1 MKLLSF
7 VGTGNLR
14 ETTYCLKG
22 KTKRTAFI
30 QEALCDFYPV
40 DSVVLFTTRDAGQKN
55 YPAISAL
62 VPDARA
68 VIIPEGRNEAELW
81 EVFTLVEEQVEPGDE
96 IIFDITHGFRSLPFI
111 AFLSSAY
118 LREIR
123 KATLRGVVYGAFEA
137 RDEQG
142 TPIFD
147 LSPFVGILD
156 WMGGV
161 RSFMNHCDAGPLQDM
176 VRGVVARAH
185 KDVGQKQ
192 KPVKIAGFVN
202 QLESF
207 TLATRLSQPIEAIE
221 VAEKITQTLPSA
233 VDEIGHFAPPLGP
246 VLDQI
251 EGISQFVAP
260 SADTSSGINIAHL
273 HAQRDLIRYQIER
286 GLYMQAVSLAR
297 EWMVTLFLFYAGDV
311 ALWLDHRCREA
322 AEKAMSGGAK
332 KRQGKDYRPTVYT
345 PWFESL
351 DGFVTC
357 AEVWDTI
364 SSLRNDIDHCGMKTQ
379 KTRAKRMKESV
390 QEVPGLLEKMERA
403 FAAGVKK

>member
-7 VGTGNLR
+7 VGTGNLK
-14 ETTYCLKG
+14 ETTYCLRER
-22 KTKRTAFI
+22 TKRTAFI

-40 DSVVLFTTRDAGQKN
+40 DSAILFTTRDAKQKN

-68 VIIPEGRNEAELW
+68 VHIPEGQNEAELW
-81 EVFTLVEEQVEPGDE
+81 EIFTLVEKQVEPGDE

-118 LREIR
+118 LRDIR

-147 LSPFVGILD
+147 LSPFVGLLD

-161 RSFMNHCDAGPLQDM
+161 HSFMNHGDAGPLQAM
-176 VRGVVARAH
+176 IREVVACAH
-185 KDVGQKQ
+185 KDGSQKQ
-192 KPVKIAGFVN
+192 KPVKLAGFAN

-221 VAEKITQTLPSA
+221 VAEKIIQTLPSA
-233 VDEIGHFAPPLGP
+233 MEEIGHFAPPLGP

-260 SADTSSGINIAHL
+260 SADTSSGISIAHL

-311 ALWLDHRCREA
+311 ALWLDPRCREA
-322 AEKAMSGGAK
+322 AEKAMSGGVK
-332 KRQGKDYRPTVYT
+332 KRQGKVHKPTVYT

-351 DGFVTC
+351 DGFETC
-357 AEVWDTI
+357 AAVWDTI
-364 SSLRNDIDHCGMKTQ
+364 SSLRNDIDHCGMRMK
-379 KTRAKRMKESV
+379 KTRAKRMKENV
-390 QEVPGLLEKMERA
+390 QEVPGLLERMECA
-403 FAAGVKK
+403 FAAGVKE